1 MSNPASLGTAALNPM
16 EETSDAPLGTDSV
29 HPSPDPAAILGAAC
43 SLKRVWIDDVD
54 LETRLHLSKRL
65 PGLDSV
71 MREIM
76 GIANRFEEW
85 ACRNVDF
92 EEFDE
97 VWPYFLEAEFGEAC
111 LKVIDLDRPLQFG
124 TPECAAIAR
133 ELRLAVRN
141 WQNK

>member
-54 LETRLHLSKRL
+54 LETRLRLSKRL
-65 PGLDSV
+65 PGVDSV

-92 EEFDE
+92 GEFDE
-97 VWPYFLEAEFGEAC
+97 VWPYFLEAEFGEAYESVMNLADPTSFDEAQC
-111 LKVIDLDRPLQFG
+111 RAVAELLELPL
-124 TPECAAIAR
+124 R
-133 ELRLAVRN
+133 
-141 WQNK
+141 